1 MCTCV
6 TVYLKHVSYVC
17 AQSLSRVQ
25 LFATLWT
32 VALQA
37 PLSMGFP
44 RQEYWSELPLPPLG
58 IFPTQGS
65 NLGLPRC
72 RQTLYRLSHQ
82 SSNKLYFLV
91 LKFSYRTHLRDR

>member
-1 MCTCV
+1 MCTCI
-6 TVYLKHVSYVC
+6 TVYLKHVNYVC
-17 AQSLSRVQ
+17 AQSLSRVR

-58 IFPTQGS
+58 IFPTQGLNPHVLCFLYWQADS
-65 NLGLPRC
+65 LPLVPPGKP
-72 RQTLYRLSHQ
+72 LYSII
-82 SSNKLYFLV
+82 YI
-91 LKFSYRTHLRDR
+91 YI